1 MQHSLCLRRRIGGR
15 KGGVRRGNG
24 GTGGRTGTVFW
35 CAGGKLCAA
44 VGSGCDGWAK
54 GGRLVGRG
62 FGMGV
67 GRQDTVAECRRAG
80 AVRSVRCGSRQ
91 AHGAEGWRSLR
102 EPRRTQ
108 RREERPLSQALT
120 RGCGS
125 CCFLHMGCWH
135 FLRRNVSSS
144 RGSFCLGCRTTACC
158 GPCILRLPRSVL
170 CLGGRELRAARLYPF
185 PCGLGAVCAFVR
197 FPIAVFQYAASGL
210 LVLDK
215 FF

>member
-1 MQHSLCLRRRIGGR
+1 
-15 KGGVRRGNG
+15 
-24 GTGGRTGTVFW
+24 
-35 CAGGKLCAA
+35 
-44 VGSGCDGWAK
+44 
-54 GGRLVGRG
+54 
-62 FGMGV
+62 MGV

-80 AVRSVRCGSRQ
+80 AVRNVRCGSRQ

-120 RGCGS
+120 GGCGS

-144 RGSFCLGCRTTACC
+144 RGEFSFGGVA
-158 GPCILRLPRSVL
+158 PRLAAGLAFSAATFGAG
-170 CLGGRELRAARLYPF
+170 LGGRELRAARLGPF
-185 PCGLGAVCAFVR
+185 SCGLGAVCAFVR
-197 FPIAVFQYAASGL
+197 LPIAVFQYAVSGL

-215 FF
+215 CF